1 MAQPVTEQEALNDSI
16 IFGQGFLARFLLA
29 APENLIGSRKIDV
42 NLILERRKSGSYK
55 RTEMQPFWNRCE
67 EVLATKVFVN
77 DLNENEPPALKLDAL
92 PLAVISNNHNHCK
105 HLI

>member
-1 MAQPVTEQEALNDSI
+1 
-16 IFGQGFLARFLLA
+16 
-29 APENLIGSRKIDV
+29 
-42 NLILERRKSGSYK
+42 
-55 RTEMQPFWNRCE
+55 MQPFWNRCE